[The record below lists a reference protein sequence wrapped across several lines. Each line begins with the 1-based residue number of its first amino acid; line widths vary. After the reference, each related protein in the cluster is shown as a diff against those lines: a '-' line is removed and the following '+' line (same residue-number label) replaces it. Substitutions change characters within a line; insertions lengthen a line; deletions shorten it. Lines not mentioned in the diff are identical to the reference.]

1 MENKPVSRLKN
12 KYVIIGIILVVLIAV
27 LTGVASYAYIAG
39 DSNSVID
46 GVHIGGIDLS
56 GKSLS
61 DAEEELKTKISVPAE
76 NLKFVCQDRNFE
88 ISPSQIGLEA
98 DIKANLDAAFGY
110 GNETN
115 PVKKI
120 FSFYNTR
127 LFGANI
133 GVKYICDETAL
144 MGAIEENL
152 EDLVTPAIP
161 YSVETGEECII
172 VTNGTDGT
180 KISPDDISSIIYGR
194 IENNN
199 LSEPIVLS
207 IVEDKAE
214 DIDFD
219 EFVSL
224 YQRQAADA
232 EYSEKDGD
240 YIFTKEVIGISFD
253 TETAR
258 TIIEGNRL
266 NNEPY
271 KIPAKIT
278 HPEITVDELQAKFA
292 SEVIAEYSTSF
303 ASSDANRASNVS
315 LAASKING
323 IVLNPG
329 ERFSFNKTVGP
340 RTAATGFKIAHVY
353 EGDRIVDGMGG
364 GICQVSSTLYNA
376 VLLADL
382 KIVYRLN
389 HSMPVSY
396 VPLGRDATVSY
407 GTIDFV
413 FENNKSHPIK
423 ICATS
428 HNRQLKISING
439 AESDKVNVSLV
450 TENAGYTPYSTKEV
464 EDPALSE
471 GETKVVKNGAN
482 GSIVK
487 LYKVYTLSDGTK
499 RTEFVSKSAYLPT
512 TKVVNVGVKKE
523 TPVED
528 EKVENEQV
536 PVIND
541 NPDVIEDPEKVQ
553 DPSSEIDVPQE
564 KPIEDEMAQMSEENI
579 ESQPAFAPE
588 DESEG
593 QGVAEEVPQEMET
606 STEELEQEEEMSE

>member
-1 MENKPVSRLKN
+1 VENKPASRLKN
-12 KYVIIGIILVVLIAV
+12 KYVIIGIVLVVLIAA

-39 DSNSVID
+39 GNGTAMD
-46 GVHIGGIDLS
+46 GVHIGDIDLS
-56 GKSLS
+56 GKSMEE
-61 DAEEELKTKISVPAE
+61 AEEELKEKISIPAE
-76 NLKFVCQDRNFE
+76 NIKFVCDDRFFE
-88 ISPSQIGLEA
+88 ISPSQIGLEVDVEA
-98 DIKANLDAAFGY
+98 TLDAAFGY
-110 GNETN
+110 GKETN

-120 FSFYNTR
+120 VSFYSTK
-127 LFGANI
+127 LLGADI

-152 EDLVTPAIP
+152 EDIVTPVIP
-161 YSVETGEECII
+161 YSVETGEDCII
-172 VTNGTDGT
+172 VTNGEDGT
-180 KISPDDISSIIYGR
+180 KISPDDISTIIYGR
-194 IENNN
+194 IENSN

-207 IVEDKAE
+207 IVEDKAK
-214 DIDFD
+214 DIDFN
-219 EFVSL
+219 EFVAL
-224 YQRQAADA
+224 YQREATDA
-232 EYSEKDGD
+232 QYSEKDGG
-240 YIFTKEVIGISFD
+240 YIFTKEVTGISFE

-258 TIIEGNRL
+258 AIIEENRE
-266 NNEPY
+266 NKEPY

-278 HPEITVDELQAKFA
+278 LPKVTVDDLQAKFA
-292 SEVIAEYSTSF
+292 SEVIAQYSTSF

-329 ERFSFNKTVGP
+329 ERFSYNKIVGP

-353 EGDRIVDGMGG
+353 EGDRVVDGMGG

-428 HNRQLKISING
+428 HNRQLVISING

-450 TENAGYTPYSTKEV
+450 TENAGYTPYSTKKV
-464 EDPALSE
+464 EDPSLSE

-523 TPVED
+523 TPVKD
-528 EKVENEQV
+528 EKKENEQV

-541 NPDVIEDPEKVQ
+541 NPDVIENSQKPQ
-553 DPSSEIDVPQE
+553 DPSEKTDVQE
-564 KPIEDEMAQMSEENI
+564 NATEDEMAQTPIENEE
-579 ESQPAFAPE
+579 SKPAFAPE
-588 DESEG
+588 NESEI
-593 QGVAEEVPQEMET
+593 QDKEEISQETET
-606 STEELEQEEEMSE
+606 FEEEIKNEEEISE